1 MGLFKFGLI
10 LDSARIIAAFE
21 RKSKAHSFEDEPA
34 QQWRQAETGSK
45 VWGRQIEMDHPR
57 FQFLNG
63 KEGRERDGERETF
76 KVPHCL
82 REHLQDANLTQM
94 LTPKAA
100 VHSSSSPPTCYFCR
114 LFLSSLPYYD
124 FYC

>member
-82 REHLQDANLTQM
+82 KRTLTGRKSNSDA
-94 LTPKAA
+94 
-100 VHSSSSPPTCYFCR
+100 HSKGCR
-114 LFLSSLPYYD
+114 TLFLLPTHLLLLQAFPLISSLL
-124 FYC
+124 